1 LSGEVSSIDG
11 IYVWNDERERARQ
24 RSREREREVR
34 DRQRQRGQ
42 GEDRDKDDSLGADV
56 VLLDGVGILISAKNI
71 SLDIDELDGL

>member
-11 IYVWNDERERARQ
+11 IYVWNDERARARQ
-24 RSREREREVR
+24 RSREREVR